1 MDVTHH
7 LNGTDFVWNDRKAAN
22 NPGKHDGVTFVEA
35 ATVFSDP
42 FFRLVDAGR
51 NDEARDAIIGFDA
64 SGRLL
69 FPVTAKGKTMSIS
82 ETLKTRLKKDRPMT
96 SITLRIPVDVVESMK
111 NIAPRRG
118 FAGYQSLLKAYL

>member
-69 FPVTAKGKTMSIS
+69 FVVHIQIEDAYIRIIS
-82 ETLKTRLKKDRPMT
+82 AR
-96 SITLRIPVDVVESMK
+96 
-111 NIAPRRG
+111 
-118 FAGYQSLLKAYL
+118 KASNSERQDQEHF